1 MLDVLRYI
9 LRYYYYYYHHY
20 YYYHYYY
27 DNIMNFYSFP
37 GFKICKKSM
46 SNVDCKQRLLDMQ

>member
-9 LRYYYYYYHHY
+9 LRYYYYYHHY

-27 DNIMNFYSFP
+27 GNIMNFYSFP